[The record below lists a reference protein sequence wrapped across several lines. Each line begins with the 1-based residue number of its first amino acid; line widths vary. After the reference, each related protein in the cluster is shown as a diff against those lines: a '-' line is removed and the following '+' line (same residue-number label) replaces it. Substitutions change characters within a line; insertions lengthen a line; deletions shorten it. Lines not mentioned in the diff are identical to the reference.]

1 MMIENP
7 RERLMML
14 HDSMTNAIY
23 TTTEDV
29 PLALFIDTLIWYQE
43 QLDKVLAQTKEVE

>member
-1 MMIENP
+1 
-7 RERLMML
+7 MML

-29 PLALFIDTLIWYQE
+29 PQCLFIDTLIWYQA
-43 QLDKVLAQTKEVE
+43 QLDKALVHMKEVE